1 VERLKDDVDNGEA
14 ALANIFD
21 EFIKQCRLL
30 VVCLSVE
37 LQLIIG
43 EQGFLSTTY
52 LIRILYLYKVV

>member
-21 EFIKQCRLL
+21 EFIKQSRLL

-52 LIRILYLYKVV
+52 FIRILYFI